1 MKKNNTA
8 LFILIAGLA
17 FLFIPFLFVFGT
29 AYAQDDIN
37 LLEHDA
43 FIERER
49 PGAVFPHTLHADDAG
64 IDCLECHHIYEN
76 GDNVWDDSSESECA
90 ECHKLEAD
98 GKTLPLM
105 KAFHE
110 NCKGCHEKEN
120 KGPLTCGE
128 CHPK

>member
-1 MKKNNTA
+1 MKKNRIA
-8 LFILIAGLA
+8 LYIAIAGVA
-17 FLFIPFLFVFGT
+17 FLFILGA

-49 PGAVFPHTLHADDAG
+49 PGAVFSHALHTDEAE
-64 IDCLECHHIYEN
+64 IDCLACHHIYEN
-76 GDNVWDDSSESECA
+76 GENVWDDSAETECA
-90 ECHKLEAD
+90 GCHKLEVN
-98 GKTLPLM
+98 GKTIPLM

-110 NCKGCHEKEN
+110 NCKGCHEKEG

-128 CHPK
+128 CHPRKK